1 MNVVDLIIV
10 LVILIGA
17 IIGFKHGFT
26 RQLVSFLGIL
36 VITVISFIFKNYI
49 SVILYEN
56 LPFFS
61 FGGIFKGVTVLNI
74 LVYEVIAFLIIFS
87 VLMIIFRVV
96 LLITKIFEKI
106 LTFTIILGIPSKILG
121 ALVGA
126 VEYYII
132 LFVIL
137 YICSLPFFTNNIFK
151 ESGYANNILK
161 NTPILSSNISKTMA
175 VFEDFEEL
183 KEKYEVID
191 DPSEFNLETLDLFLK
206 YKVITV
212 ESTETLIEQK
222 KLDIKNI
229 DSVLNKYR
237 EEDING

>member
-87 VLMIIFRVV
+87 VLMIIFRIV

-121 ALVGA
+121 AVVGA
-126 VEYYII
+126 IEYYII

-151 ESGYANNILK
+151 ESGYAKNILN
-161 NTPILSSNISKTMA
+161 NTPILSKNISKSMA

-183 KEKYEVID
+183 KEKYEVVD
-191 DPSEFNLETLDLFLK
+191 DANEFNLETLDLFLK

-237 EEDING
+237 EEEINE